1 MPLFALIGHDGPNGL
16 ELRKLHREEHLAN
29 LAPLDAYG
37 RVVHAGPLLG
47 DTGQPIGSLV
57 LFEAPTLADARAFA
71 ASDPYVVR
79 GVFERWEVHETRI
92 VFPKPRG

>member
-1 MPLFALIGHDGPNGL
+1 VPLFAFIGHDGPDGS
-16 ELRKLHREEHLAN
+16 ELRKLHREAHLAN

-37 RVVHAGPLLG
+37 RIVHAGPLLG
-47 DTGQPIGSLV
+47 DTGQPIGSLI
-57 LFEAPTLADARAFA
+57 LFEAPSLAEARAFA

-79 GVFERWEVHETRI
+79 GIFERWEVRETRV

>member
-1 MPLFALIGHDGPNGL
+1 MPLFALIGHDGPEGP
-16 ELRKLHREEHLAN
+16 ELRKLHRESHLAN

-57 LFEAPTLADARAFA
+57 LFEAPNLADARAFA
-71 ASDPYVVR
+71 AGDPYVVQ
-79 GVFERWEVHETRI
+79 GVFERWEVRETRV